1 MRDMKKKSAYDQEYN
16 RKNVKRLFIPF
27 NMTKPEDVE
36 LLAYVRQHPNT
47 TEYIKALIIWDIV
60 ENNPE
65 N

>member
-27 NMTKPEDVE
+27 NMTKPEDVK
-36 LLAYVRQHPNT
+36 LLAYVREHPNA
-47 TEYIKALIIWDIV
+47 TEYIKRLISCDMA
-60 ENNPE
+60 ENE